1 MDLCKVLVPKKP
13 PLKLNNRIYDLA
25 YKPLKP
31 SVALKDLKSK
41 DCIHPAYSQN
51 SDGTCF
57 LRERQTGRSNKHY
70 SNQNKYENCVKS
82 Y

>member
-1 MDLCKVLVPKKP
+1 MDLMGFKDGFVQGTSTKKKP

-57 LRERQTGRSNKHY
+57 LRERQT
-70 SNQNKYENCVKS
+70 
-82 Y
+82 